1 MVRKIAIAA
10 VALVALLALVG
21 LALPRRVHIERTVT
35 IEAPRE
41 RVFAIV
47 NGFDRFNE
55 WSPWFEL
62 DPYAKYV
69 NEGPSSGVGAAL
81 RWQGDPDAVGTGSIR
96 IVESRPPESVT
107 TEIVFGPLGGVRS
120 RFVLSAFNGG
130 TTLAWDLD
138 ADLGANPFGRYLG
151 PFLDWFVGRDF
162 ERGLERLKALAERG
176 V

>member
-1 MVRKIAIAA
+1 MVKKIAVAA
-10 VALVALLALVG
+10 VALATLLALAG
-21 LALPRRVHIERTVT
+21 LALPRRVHVERAVTV
-35 IEAPRE
+35 EAPRE
-41 RVFAIV
+41 SVFAIV
-47 NGFDRFNE
+47 NGFGRFNE

-62 DPYAKYV
+62 DPHAKYV
-69 NEGPSSGVGAAL
+69 TEGPASGVGAAL

-96 IVESRPPESVT
+96 IVDSRPPESVT

-120 RFVLSAFNGG
+120 RFVLSAFGDG
-130 TTLAWDLD
+130 TRLAWDLD